1 MQELHKFNFKI
12 SVIPNGL
19 VNYMSFNINNKS
31 TFIDSFQILSFS
43 LDTLVKKLVTDNF
56 KYLSAELDRNVLD
69 LVKQK
74 GFYPD
79 EYISDFEKFKE
90 KLLSKEKFYI

>member
-31 TFIDSFQILSFS
+31 TFIDSFQILSSS

>member
-19 VNYMSFNINNKS
+19 ENYMSFNINNKS
-31 TFIDSFQILSFS
+31 TFIDSFQILSSS

-79 EYISDFEKFKE
+79 
-90 KLLSKEKFYI
+90 

>member
-19 VNYMSFNINNKS
+19 ENYMSFNINNKS
-31 TFIDSFQILSFS
+31 TFIDSFQILSSS

-74 GFYPD
+74 GFYSD
-79 EYISDFEKFKE
+79 EYMSDFEKFKE
-90 KLLSKEKFYI
+90 TLLSKEKFYI

>member
-19 VNYMSFNINNKS
+19 ENYMSFNINNKS
-31 TFIDSFQILSFS
+31 TFIDSFQILSSS
-43 LDTLVKKLVTDNF
+43 LDTLVKKLVTDHF

-74 GFYPD
+74 GFYSD
-79 EYISDFEKFKE
+79 EYMSDFEKFKE
-90 KLLSKEKFYI
+90 TLLSKEKFYI